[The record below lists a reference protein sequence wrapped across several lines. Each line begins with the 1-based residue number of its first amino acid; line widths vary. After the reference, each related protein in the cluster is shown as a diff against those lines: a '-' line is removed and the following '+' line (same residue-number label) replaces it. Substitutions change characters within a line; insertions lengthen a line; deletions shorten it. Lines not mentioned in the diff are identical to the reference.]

1 MYLKSQFFILLERY
15 NIIGDDKMKYLT
27 EIFLTQQ
34 FIEEQTWSKFLY
46 SVSKL
51 NGLLKK
57 WKIYIYIENNTI
69 RYFIKSSK
77 KLPSI
82 IQDFSEFILKKVD
95 EEEENIFDEKSITNR
110 WYIVTTKEKS
120 VLDIYDKSEVKNG
133 KKLKFL
139 EIDILPITKN
149 YYRFR
154 TYIFFENKYGYLIKR
169 RAVFSVPYQLLSI
182 DFSKYNRFFY
192 KKDATKFLDIQKTI
206 HILKDNKKDA
216 FLKVNTFPYLI
227 EDYYLH
233 LNQYDFDKHS
243 IIVGASG
250 TGKSKLIS
258 TLVMNLS
265 KNEEYKRKYKV
276 VIIDPHA
283 EIKNDIGGIEN
294 TKILDFEKT
303 KNSFNLFMRASKDL
317 IVTTELILSLFQTLM
332 ADQYNSKLERV
343 LRHSIYL
350 LTKLNKMDFA
360 NLKKLLTEVE
370 YKNEL
375 LKADNLLESTIDFFS
390 VEFNKLKTESYQE
403 AFSPII
409 SFIDEMELLPG
420 LKSKGT
426 ERDLKDIIEDNFLT
440 IISLNQ
446 SKLGMNATKT
456 IAGFT
461 MQQILQLIQNY
472 TYDEH
477 IIFIIDEVALLEN
490 PILSRFLS
498 ESRKYNLSLILA
510 QQYFNQISE
519 TLQKAIFSNMI
530 NYYIFRVSRE
540 DARILDG
547 NIRMDIAV
555 KNSFITRMK
564 ILTELK
570 NRECIVR
577 IGRQGKVYPAF
588 QAKTLDFVPI
598 PQKVLNQILTTE
610 FDFESEEQK
619 KIKEKEETDN
629 TFSIDSNISLKDIMI
644 SQSPARKRRE
654 QLGY

>member
-1 MYLKSQFFILLERY
+1 
-15 NIIGDDKMKYLT
+15 MKYLT

-34 FIEEQTWSKFLY
+34 FVEEQTWSKFLY
-46 SVSKL
+46 SVSNL

-95 EEEENIFDEKSITNR
+95 EEEENLFEEKSITNR

-154 TYIFFENKYGYLIKR
+154 AYIFFENKYGYLIR
-169 RAVFSVPYQLLSI
+169 RRVVFSVPYQLLSI

-206 HILKDNKKDA
+206 HILKDNKKNA

-440 IISLNQ
+440 IISLSQ

-519 TLQKAIFSNMI
+519 KLQKAIFSNMI

-588 QAKTLDFVPI
+588 QAKTLDFIPI

-619 KIKEKEETDN
+619 KIKEETDN
-629 TFSIDSNISLKDIMI
+629 IFSIDSNISLKDIMI

>member
-1 MYLKSQFFILLERY
+1 
-15 NIIGDDKMKYLT
+15 MKYLM
-27 EIFLTQQ
+27 EVFLTQEHV
-34 FIEEQTWSKFLY
+34 EENIWSKFLY
-46 SVSKL
+46 AVSKL
-51 NGLLKK
+51 NGIFRT
-57 WKIYIYIENNTI
+57 WKMYLYIENNTV
-69 RYFIKSSK
+69 RYFIQSSR

-95 EEEENIFDEKSITNR
+95 EEEENLFEQKAWSNPWYLVTN
-110 WYIVTTKEKS
+110 KEKS
-120 VLDIYDKSEVKNG
+120 GLDIYDKAEVKKN
-133 KKLKFL
+133 KQLRFL
-139 EIDILPITKN
+139 EIKILPITKT
-149 YYRFR
+149 YYRFK
-154 TYIFFENKYGYLIKR
+154 TELFFENKFGNLIKR

-182 DFSKYNRFFY
+182 DFSRYNRFLY
-192 KKDATKFLDIQKTI
+192 KKDATKYLDIQKTM
-206 HILKDNKKDA
+206 HILKDNKKEA
-216 FLKVNTFPYLI
+216 FLRVNTFPYLI

-233 LNQYDFDKHS
+233 LNEYDFDKHS

-258 TLVMNLS
+258 TLVTNLS
-265 KNEEYKRKYKV
+265 RNEEYKRKYKV

-294 TKILDFEKT
+294 TKIVDFEKS

-350 LTKLNKMDFA
+350 LTKLNRMDFE
-360 NLKKLLTEVE
+360 NLKRLLTEIE

-375 LKADNLLESTIDFFS
+375 LKADGLLESTIDFFS

-403 AFSPII
+403 AFSPIL
-409 SFIDEMELLPG
+409 SFIDEIELLPG

-426 ERDLKDIIEDNFLT
+426 ERDLKDILEDNFLT

-446 SKLGMNATKT
+446 SKLGMKATKT
-456 IAGFT
+456 IGGFA
-461 MQQILQLIQNY
+461 MQQILQLIQSY

-477 IIFIIDEVALLEN
+477 IIFIIDEVALMEN

-519 TLQKAIFSNMI
+519 PLQKAIFSNMM

-547 NIRMDIAV
+547 NIRMDVAV

-564 ILTELK
+564 ILSELK

-577 IGRQGKVYPAF
+577 ISKQGKVYPAF
-588 QAKTLDFVPI
+588 QARTLDFTPI
-598 PQKVLNQILTTE
+598 PQKVLNQILITE
-610 FDFESEEQK
+610 FDFESEKEENL
-619 KIKEKEETDN
+619 KEKKQKESI
-629 TFSIDSNISLKDIMI
+629 FSIDDSISLKDIMI
-644 SQSPARKRRE
+644 SQSAARKRRE

>member
-34 FIEEQTWSKFLY
+34 FVEEQTWSKFLY

-95 EEEENIFDEKSITNR
+95 EEEENLFEEKSITNR

-154 TYIFFENKYGYLIKR
+154 AYIFFENKYGYLIR
-169 RAVFSVPYQLLSI
+169 RRVVFSVPYQLLSI

-206 HILKDNKKDA
+206 HILKDNKKNA

-332 ADQYNSKLERV
+332 VDQYNSKLERV

-446 SKLGMNATKT
+446 SKLGMNTTKT

-519 TLQKAIFSNMI
+519 KLQKAIFSNMI

>member
-34 FIEEQTWSKFLY
+34 FVEEQTWSRFLY

-95 EEEENIFDEKSITNR
+95 EEEENLFEEKSITNR

-154 TYIFFENKYGYLIKR
+154 AYIFFENKYGYLIR
-169 RAVFSVPYQLLSI
+169 RRVVFSVPYQLLSI

-206 HILKDNKKDA
+206 HILKDNKKNA

-332 ADQYNSKLERV
+332 VDQYNSKLERV

-446 SKLGMNATKT
+446 SKLGMNTTKT

-519 TLQKAIFSNMI
+519 KLQKAIFSNMI

>member
-1 MYLKSQFFILLERY
+1 
-15 NIIGDDKMKYLT
+15 MKYLT

-34 FIEEQTWSKFLY
+34 FVEEQTWSKFLY
-46 SVSKL
+46 SVSNL

-95 EEEENIFDEKSITNR
+95 EEEENLFEEKSITNR

-154 TYIFFENKYGYLIKR
+154 AYIFFENKYGYLIR
-169 RAVFSVPYQLLSI
+169 RRVVFSVPYQLLSI

-420 LKSKGT
+420 LKSRGT
-426 ERDLKDIIEDNFLT
+426 ERDLKDIIEENFLT

-461 MQQILQLIQNY
+461 MQQILQLIQSY

-519 TLQKAIFSNMI
+519 ILQKAIFSNMI

-588 QAKTLDFVPI
+588 QAKTLDFIPI

-619 KIKEKEETDN
+619 KIKEETDN
-629 TFSIDSNISLKDIMI
+629 IFSIDSNISLKDIMI

>member
-34 FIEEQTWSKFLY
+34 FVEEQTWSKFLY

-120 VLDIYDKSEVKNG
+120 ILDIYDKSEVKNG

-139 EIDILPITKN
+139 EIDILLITKN

-169 RAVFSVPYQLLSI
+169 RAVLSVPYQLLSI

-519 TLQKAIFSNMI
+519 ILQKAIFSNMI

-588 QAKTLDFVPI
+588 QAKTLDFIPI

-619 KIKEKEETDN
+619 KIKEETDN

>member
-95 EEEENIFDEKSITNR
+95 EEENIFDEKSITNR

-120 VLDIYDKSEVKNG
+120 ILDIYDKSEVKNG

-519 TLQKAIFSNMI
+519 KLQKAIFSNMI